1 MITAEYAPFPSPG
14 LARAETSAELATLTG
29 SITGGACGLLAS
41 LMGVMIPAQGPI
53 VAMSPILITLTG
65 AIFGAMV
72 GGFIGLVAEAAL
84 ASYAMDEGA
93 NRADTSLIERLA
105 AAMREK
111 EPSSWN
117 SASRMTGHF

>member
-1 MITAEYAPFPSPG
+1 MKEFPMITAEYAPFPSIGSTHP
-14 LARAETSAELATLTG
+14 ETSAELATLTG

-65 AIFGAMV
+65 VIFGAMV

-84 ASYAMDEGA
+84 ASYDSDDDA
-93 NRADTSLIERLA
+93 NRVDVSLLERVA
-105 AAMREK
+105 VAVRG
-111 EPSSWN
+111 SGQS
-117 SASRMTGHF
+117 